1 MLTAVECLAKAAEMD
16 DRALQC
22 GATETRVEF
31 FELAQQWRELA
42 RRALAQDQRDQIIT
56 PSV

>member
-16 DRALQC
+16 ERAMEC
-22 GATETRVEF
+22 AAVEACAEY

-42 RRALAQDQRDQIIT
+42 RRALAQDQREKIVE
-56 PSV
+56 S